1 MYNYK
6 TRILALTGPFLYL
19 FFSFLELILVWIRA
33 CVTFRIGLS
42 ISFISAIKNFVFF
55 MKTTIESCS
64 KWHQSLQMASTGFEK
79 ENCRA
84 ATTVVIGVSQ
94 GARKDGRGKELV
106 RFCAMCDARST
117 GPREL
122 LGRNRWK
129 MAGQNKIL

>member
-1 MYNYK
+1 
-6 TRILALTGPFLYL
+6 
-19 FFSFLELILVWIRA
+19 
-33 CVTFRIGLS
+33 
-42 ISFISAIKNFVFF
+42 

-117 GPREL
+117 GPRALEGKEPL
-122 LGRNRWK
+122 ENGGSK
-129 MAGQNKIL
+129 QNFVAHTKFTVTDER